1 MTVES
6 ITNIVYL
13 VHTVFIKCSI
23 CNTGI
28 CVCVCVCVWQVRKE
42 THHSLIFWSCTQK
55 GNKND
60 PPHLSK
66 KATTQHGSYREI
78 PNKLEMQ

>member
-1 MTVES
+1 MLVS
-6 ITNIVYL
+6 NTNIFYLAYTVYIDL
-13 VHTVFIKCSI
+13 VFVSTSI
-23 CNTGI
+23 
-28 CVCVCVCVWQVRKE
+28 CVWQVRRE
-42 THHSLIFWSCTQK
+42 THPSLIFWSCTQK